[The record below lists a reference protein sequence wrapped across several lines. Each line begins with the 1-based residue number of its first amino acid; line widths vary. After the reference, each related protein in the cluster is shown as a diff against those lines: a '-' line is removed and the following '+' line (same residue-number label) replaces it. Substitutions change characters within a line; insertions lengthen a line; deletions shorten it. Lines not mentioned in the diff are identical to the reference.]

1 LRPWETIRVRLG
13 ISLITGAVAA
23 VVGGLVGPAEGA
35 LIGIAVAGVIFVAFG
50 WRVLWRLSQPETE
63 AAYAK
68 YQDLNHGADEAI
80 VVGIA
85 LASLGGIAAYI
96 VVGPSSDTW
105 SAAVAVVGIA
115 SAWASLHLMYAAR
128 YAHLYYDER
137 RRGRDTAIDFNSDE
151 LPSYRDFLYFSYNLG
166 MTYQVSDTAVRS
178 SVIRQVVLRH
188 CLLSYIFGTAI
199 LATAINLVLGALTG

>member
-1 LRPWETIRVRLG
+1 LKPWETIRVRLG
-13 ISLITGAVAA
+13 ISLAAGAAA
-23 VVGGLVGPAEGA
+23 AALGSAVGPAEGV

-50 WRVLWRLSQPETE
+50 WKVLWRLTQPETE

-85 LASLGGIAAYI
+85 LASLGGIAAFI
-96 VVGPSSDTW
+96 LVGPSSDTW
-105 SAAVAVVGIA
+105 SAAVAVVGMA

-128 YAHLYYDER
+128 YAHVYYDER
-137 RRGRDTAIDFNSDE
+137 RQGRDKAIDFNADE

-166 MTYQVSDTAVRS
+166 MTYQVSDTNVTS
-178 SVIRQVVLRH
+178 SVIRHVVLRH
-188 CLLSYIFGTAI
+188 CLLSYVFGTAI
-199 LATAINLVLGALTG
+199 LATTINLVLGALTG

>member
-1 LRPWETIRVRLG
+1 LRPWETIRVRLW
-13 ISLITGAVAA
+13 ISLAAGAAAAA
-23 VVGGLVGPAEGA
+23 VGCLVGPAEGA
-35 LIGIAVAGVIFVAFG
+35 LIGIAVAGVIFVVFG
-50 WRVLWRLSQPETE
+50 WKVLWRLSQPETE

-68 YQDLNHGADEAI
+68 YQDLNHGADEAL

-85 LASLGGIAAYI
+85 LASLGGIAAFI
-96 VVGPSSDTW
+96 LVGPSSDTW

-128 YAHLYYDER
+128 YAHLYYDEHR
-137 RRGRDTAIDFNSDE
+137 REREDAIDFNSDE

-166 MTYQVSDTAVRS
+166 MTYQVSDTDVRS

-188 CLLSYIFGTAI
+188 CLLSYVFGTAI